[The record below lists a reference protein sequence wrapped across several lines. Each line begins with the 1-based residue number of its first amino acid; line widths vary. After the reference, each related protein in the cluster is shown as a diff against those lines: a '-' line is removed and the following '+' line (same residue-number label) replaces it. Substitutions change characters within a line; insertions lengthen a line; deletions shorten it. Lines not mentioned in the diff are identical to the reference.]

1 MSKHQKKFIP
11 KPACNAE
18 KRIRDMLENVEILA
32 QTIGHFNNDSSIEI
46 VTIGPSHDDSETV
59 QHIGSR
65 SGDI

>member
-1 MSKHQKKFIP
+1 MNKHQKRFIT

-18 KRIRDMLENVEILA
+18 KRIRDMLENVETLA

-46 VTIGPSHDDSETV
+46 VTIDSPHDDSEAV

-65 SGDI
+65 PGEI